1 MSRVFLFW
9 SKKSVQSIEILSR
22 ADRNWEGVLM
32 IFFGMGEKG
41 FLWDFFKL
49 FKFFSKLDVVNT
61 RAYIGMLSSLFFFI
75 SLSSATISNEDFIAL
90 RYLS

>member
-32 IFFGMGEKG
+32 IFFGTGEKG

-49 FKFFSKLDVVNT
+49 FSKLDVINT
-61 RAYIGMLSSLFFFI
+61 RAYIGMLSSLLFLYQSF
-75 SLSSATISNEDFIAL
+75 
-90 RYLS
+90 